1 MSAYSIII
9 CALAGLGAGIATGFA
24 GLSAAVFI
32 VPMLVTFLNVST
44 YNAIGIALASDVLA
58 SAISSITYARH
69 GNIAI
74 KKSLPLLISVITFT
88 IVGSLVGYFFTSSSF
103 GETTMSYWMVVGA
116 IALGLKFL
124 FRPINKTR
132 EGNESKNKLA
142 LAILCGLFIGF
153 VCGFQGTGGGMMML
167 FALTVVLGYEFK
179 TAVGTSVFIM
189 AFTALIGCGTH
200 FVINGLPDIAMLL
213 LCMFFTLLGAQCAAL
228 IANKIHVVQCNRIT
242 GVLLAVSGITMLCTN
257 LSASSLDESIIRV
270 VLIVLIVILCVLL
283 PFVLIY
289 IAVYCRR
296 PRFLRNLIDSH
307 SQKPDFRA
315 ARLEARKTL
324 SDTPHTDLYVH
335 SHRGV
340 KLHAYLFPSEQ
351 PSDRYVIIVHGYQ
364 SEVLECASL
373 HYGYYH
379 RMGYNVICP
388 DNAATGES
396 HGLHCGFIVYESENT
411 LLWAQ
416 KLVSDYGQDI
426 QIVLHGF
433 SLGGTSALKCA
444 DAPSKNIVAII
455 SDSGSADGA
464 LLLKKNLRVLY
475 PAVRTMTAIIGN
487 FSLKDCAATA
497 CVRNSLRP
505 ILLLHGEDDSL
516 IDPQNTIA
524 LHSANTEKSTV
535 TLLPGSGHVEGI
547 YRDTEKYIDSVSSF
561 LEQVTAAQVTATE
574 ERKAYGEEQDS
585 SHKEKEELQ
594 NKE

>member
-9 CALAGLGAGIATGFA
+9 CALAGLGAGVATGFA

-32 VPMLVTFLNVST
+32 VPMLVTFLDVST

-74 KKSLPLLISVITFT
+74 KKSLPLLISVIAFT
-88 IVGSLVGYFFTSSSF
+88 IVGSLVGYFFTSNSF
-103 GETTMSYWMVVGA
+103 GETTMSYWTVVGA
-116 IALGLKFL
+116 IALGIKFL
-124 FRPINKTR
+124 FRPVNKNR
-132 EGNESKNKLA
+132 ESNESKNKLA

-200 FVINGLPDIAMLL
+200 FAINGLPDIAMLL
-213 LCMFFTLLGAQCAAL
+213 LCMFFTLLGAQGAAL

-242 GVLLAVSGITMLCTN
+242 GVLLAVSGITMLWTN
-257 LSASSLDESIIRV
+257 VSASSLDESIIRV
-270 VLIVLIVILCVLL
+270 ALITLIVILCVLV
-283 PFVLIY
+283 PFLLIY
-289 IAVYCRR
+289 AAVYCRR
-296 PRFLRNLIDSH
+296 PKFIRNLIDSH

-315 ARLEARKTL
+315 ARLEARETL
-324 SDTPHTDLYVH
+324 YGTPHKDLYAH
-335 SHRGV
+335 SRRGV
-340 KLHAYLFPSEQ
+340 KLHAYLFPSEH
-351 PSDRYVIIVHGYQ
+351 PSDKYVIVVHGYQ

-388 DNAATGES
+388 DNAATGKS
-396 HGLHCGFIVYESENT
+396 HGLHCGFIVYENENT

-416 KLVSDYGQDI
+416 KLISDYGKDI

-433 SLGGTSALKCA
+433 SLGGTSVLKCA
-444 DAPSKNIVAII
+444 NIPCENIVAII

-464 LLLKKNLRVLY
+464 QLLKKNLRFLY
-475 PAVRTMTAIIGN
+475 PAVRAMTAIIGN
-487 FSLKDCAATA
+487 FSMKDCAATA
-497 CVRNSLRP
+497 SVRDSLRP
-505 ILLLHGEDDSL
+505 ILFLHGEGDSL
-516 IDPQNTIA
+516 IAPQDALA
-524 LHSANTEKSTV
+524 LHSENTEKSTV
-535 TLLPGSGHVEGI
+535 VLLPGSGHVEGI
-547 YRDTEKYIDSVSSF
+547 YRDTEKYIASVGSF
-561 LEQVTAAQVTATE
+561 LEQATATKE
-574 ERKAYGEEQDS
+574 IETYGKSQDER
-585 SHKEKEELQ
+585 HKEKEELQ